1 MDAEIVLDDGVAPIV
16 ADEIEMEVEPVS
28 IATQPRGNPDDEDI
42 LLSGPILR
50 EEAVNLRGVNEM
62 SNKDVKSYVSGTCSI
77 TSVFNIDWVDDSSV
91 NIVFVDAIQAQNA
104 LQAMTD
110 PSLFYEGDS
119 IEPEQERA
127 AKTFVKADHGKV
139 QLQVRTSF
147 QSDVKERDARQ
158 KSKYYLYHGEPTKVE
173 DFRRF
178 QDKAHTYEVLERRR
192 NLKPSGRSE
201 LEGDDLFPSIS
212 KRDEEEE
219 DLFRLTSRG
228 RGRRSPPPLRRRKQ
242 EDTGRWEKDP
252 SLIEDIERRR
262 EEEGVSDLFEGRLGI
277 DSRELRDDRSLSP
290 VSRMRETDRNRNRRD
305 RSMSPWRGRPDD
317 MDVDDQDIRT
327 RLDPPRESR
336 PSRIREG
343 QKRERRRADTAKDI
357 AGRFDVD
364 MDVEEEESGDLAS
377 RFAPRDDKSGGG
389 GGRRNRGGHR
399 RRAHELFG

>member
-1 MDAEIVLDDGVAPIV
+1 MD
-16 ADEIEMEVEPVS
+16 VEPVS
-28 IATQPRGNPDDEDI
+28 IAAEPRGNPEDEDI

-77 TSVFNIDWVDDSSV
+77 SSVFNIDWVDDSSV
-91 NIVFVDAIQAQNA
+91 NIVFVDAIDAQNA

-110 PSLFYEGDS
+110 PSLFYDGDS

-139 QLQVRTSF
+139 QLQVRTSY
-147 QSDVKERDARQ
+147 QSDVKARDARQ

-201 LEGDDLFPSIS
+201 IDGEDLFPSVT
-212 KRDEEEE
+212 KRDDESDEE
-219 DLFRLTSRG
+219 DLIRLSSRS
-228 RGRRSPPPLRRRKQ
+228 RGRRSPPPIRRR
-242 EDTGRWEKDP
+242 DRDIGRWEKDP
-252 SLIEDIERRR
+252 SLIEDIEMRR
-262 EEEGVSDLFEGRLGI
+262 EQRGVADLFEGRWGNDR
-277 DSRELRDDRSLSP
+277 DSRDNRSLSP
-290 VSRMRETDRNRNRRD
+290 VSRMREGDRNRNRNRRD
-305 RSMSPWRGRPDD
+305 RSTSPWRKGDR

-327 RLDPPRESR
+327 RLDLPRESR
-336 PSRIREG
+336 SSRQREN
-343 QKRERRRADTAKDI
+343 QKRERRRDDASQDI
-357 AGRFDVD
+357 ASRLDTD
-364 MDVEEEESGDLAS
+364 MDGEDNKDLAS
-377 RFAPRDDKSGGG
+377 RFQPRDERDK
-389 GGRRNRGGHR
+389 GGRRRGGGR